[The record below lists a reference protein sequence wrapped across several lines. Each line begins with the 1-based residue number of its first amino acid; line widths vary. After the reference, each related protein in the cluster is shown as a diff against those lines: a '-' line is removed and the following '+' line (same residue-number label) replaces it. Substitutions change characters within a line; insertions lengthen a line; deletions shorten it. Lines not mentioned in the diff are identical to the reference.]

1 MMLAGVC
8 VIAFTQG
15 GDAAVTTLNNG
26 IEKAFSLI
34 LTLCPIMCFYTGLM
48 EIAEMTGIT
57 KIVAKLLSPVT
68 SLLFSKKVQ
77 HSPAMEKI
85 SMNMSAN
92 ILGMGNAAT
101 PLGLEAMK
109 ELDSLNPNP
118 EVASKAMCMFIVINT
133 ASIQLIPS
141 SVIALRSQ
149 YGSLSPSD
157 IMLPTIITTLC
168 AFVVGTFSAKLC
180 ERFFYE

>member
-1 MMLAGVC
+1 MMLVGLC
-8 VIAFTQG
+8 VITFTHG
-15 GDAAVTTLNNG
+15 GDAAVTALNNG

-34 LTLCPIMCFYTGLM
+34 LTLCPVMCFYTGLM

-57 KIVAKLLSPVT
+57 KIISRLLSPVT
-68 SLLFSKKVQ
+68 SLLFSKKVRY
-77 HSPAMEKI
+77 SPAMDKI

-109 ELDSLNPNP
+109 ELDSLNPTP
-118 EVASKAMCMFIVINT
+118 EIASKAMCMFIVINT

-141 SVIALRSQ
+141 SVIALRGL
-149 YGSLSPSD
+149 YGSHSPSD
-157 IMLPTIITTLC
+157 IMLPAIITTLC
-168 AFVVGTFSAKLC
+168 AFLVATLSAKLC